1 MSFDC
6 EYCIRYHECG
16 LEDEKNHGYNLRD
29 NKPDCYTPDYTKQV
43 PPWFDP
49 ATGCYRCSQHE
60 ASDCKKCGVV
70 PFEEHRAQLFTQ
82 HAHWDAFFV
91 CSHCGE
97 SVRQVLAKCPLCHAR
112 MDEQF

>member
-1 MSFDC
+1 
-6 EYCIRYHECG
+6 
-16 LEDEKNHGYNLRD
+16 
-29 NKPDCYTPDYTKQV
+29 
-43 PPWFDP
+43 
-49 ATGCYRCSQHE
+49 
-60 ASDCKKCGVV
+60 V